1 MKTPYVNQKI
11 LIKHHFMA
19 QGITTN
25 MKLKLEEI
33 FSESQKGMN
42 LQSLPCILNQ
52 VSQSSETYI

>member
-52 VSQSSETYI
+52 VSQRSETYI